1 MLQETIRKD
10 DNVVTLSCAK
20 NRRCELSRVLSP
32 LKRSLFGIVVLVQG
46 RAPHLYRSD
55 TSKHFLNKKQIK
67 QLVPLVGLV
76 VGQRQTRC
84 VAGERFPPV
93 PANEKLLY

>member
-32 LKRSLFGIVVLVQG
+32 LKRSLF
-46 RAPHLYRSD
+46 
-55 TSKHFLNKKQIK
+55 
-67 QLVPLVGLV
+67 
-76 VGQRQTRC
+76 
-84 VAGERFPPV
+84 
-93 PANEKLLY
+93 